1 MSFCAGCIDLKELPG
16 SPTGTEKQIAGL
28 TVYVAE
34 GSKKGSILIAPDIY
48 GLGIVNPRIV
58 ADKLAKQ
65 SGFTVFAVDYF
76 KGGQMKPEEFELPS
90 KASEGAPDEA
100 KMGKNFENFMAWFG
114 KGNGPDKTFPLTK
127 PVIEEAK
134 KSGPV
139 GVVGYCY
146 GGKIASLAAQE
157 SGLVDGIAL
166 YHPSLLEPEEADK
179 ITTPVLINGA
189 ELDPLF
195 APELRQTW
203 ETKLKA
209 KNLLDAASTTYPNT
223 VHGFGLR
230 PDLQD
235 TQVKSGWEKSIDAT
249 SSFFNKVFA

>member
-90 KASEGAPDEA
+90 KASEGPPDEA
-100 KMGKNFENFMAWFG
+100 KMGKNFENFMAW
-114 KGNGPDKTFPLTK
+114 
-127 PVIEEAK
+127 
-134 KSGPV
+134 
-139 GVVGYCY
+139 
-146 GGKIASLAAQE
+146 
-157 SGLVDGIAL
+157 
-166 YHPSLLEPEEADK
+166 
-179 ITTPVLINGA
+179 
-189 ELDPLF
+189 
-195 APELRQTW
+195 QTW